1 MPIINISSGPLHS
14 QFILAAI
21 DPAVLRRPLALC
33 AVPAGFASPA
43 RDYKGKSLDLNEL
56 LIRNSPATF
65 FWKVKGHSMRDEGIN
80 DGDMVVVDRSIE
92 AKNGHIVVAD
102 INGDVA
108 VKKLYRRGGEVEL
121 RSANP
126 EFEPRCFK
134 DGEELTIWGVVT
146 SVIHIFKS

>member
-1 MPIINISSGPLHS
+1 MPIINLPSELIHS
-14 QFILAAI
+14 QFVRAAI
-21 DPAVLRRPLALC
+21 DPPVNRRPIALC

-65 FWKVKGHSMRDEGIN
+65 FWKVKGESMRDEGIN
-80 DGDMVVVDRSIE
+80 NGDMLVIDRSIE
-92 AKNGHIVVAD
+92 PKHGDIVVAD
-102 INGDVA
+102 INGEVA
-108 VKKLYRRGGEVEL
+108 VKKLYKRGRVVEL

-126 EFEPRCFK
+126 DFEPRCFT